1 MKMCAILQSSLGMLL
16 GILVALILQN
26 MFSGKEVPRA
36 GKGVIRPGKDKSIAH
51 NIFRKHSHD

>member
-1 MKMCAILQSSLGMLL
+1 MLL